1 MCSELSSCF
10 RLNCTLNHWCGANVC
25 KFTLYKLRADQS
37 MDIPSSLPTMCATQQ
52 KENRAASVFTPFRSF
67 YCCMTLLLL
76 YFVFLFRRVF
86 CDRNAYIRYEYG
98 ICVGFSIKFA
108 NVSFSSS
115 SAHSIRSTWPN
126 IKCVYWMSALHSHN
140 AVCMNGKSAFN
151 IIKSTMYYAI
161 GRVRRYISTIKHNKN
176 GWSSDSLG
184 CIGANSV

>member
-1 MCSELSSCF
+1 MSVSLLCINCVQINRWIF
-10 RLNCTLNHWCGANVC
+10 RRHCQPCAPHIRRRIGQLLFSRHFAR
-25 KFTLYKLRADQS
+25 FT
-37 MDIPSSLPTMCATQQ
+37 
-52 KENRAASVFTPFRSF
+52 AACR
-67 YCCMTLLLL
+67 YCCYTL
-76 YFVFLFRRVF
+76 FFLFRRVF

-115 SAHSIRSTWPN
+115 RAHSIRSTWPN
-126 IKCVYWMSALHSHN
+126 IKCVYWMSALHSHY